1 MFQVSS
7 SPFPFPFCLFL
18 ACPFSFALFCFLL
31 GVSKGQAAAA
41 RSHVSLR
48 PGRVLF
54 TGDRALAE
62 PPDPG
67 FSGASGFRGECVIME
82 HCFLIRLPAD
92 GAEGRGA
99 GPCPGRAA
107 PSSELIL
114 ADVFLCGVL
123 PEEDGARA
131 GSGVSPG
138 TRVRPASAGRRGGL
152 ILLCAGPVRRC
163 FG

>member
-7 SPFPFPFCLFL
+7 SPFPFPFCLVFL
-18 ACPFSFALFCFLL
+18 PALSLLLFSVFSW
-31 GVSKGQAAAA
+31 G
-41 RSHVSLR
+41 LR
-48 PGRVLF
+48 DRPPRCDLASASGRVLCLYPL
-54 TGDRALAE
+54 GGGSGGALGAR
-62 PPDPG
+62 
-67 FSGASGFRGECVIME
+67 ASGFRGECVIME

>member
-1 MFQVSS
+1 
-7 SPFPFPFCLFL
+7 
-18 ACPFSFALFCFLL
+18 
-31 GVSKGQAAAA
+31 
-41 RSHVSLR
+41 
-48 PGRVLF
+48 
-54 TGDRALAE
+54 
-62 PPDPG
+62 
-67 FSGASGFRGECVIME
+67 ME

-138 TRVRPASAGRRGGL
+138 TRVRPASAGRRAGL
-152 ILLCAGPVRRC
+152 ILLCAGQALPALRGADAASSCAYASASPVLHAGDSGNMMGSGFRREREFLFTHRSTFTIC
-163 FG
+163 QS